1 MQSGAFFEIQANVN
15 LCMDRF
21 PMRKDGKDKE
31 FLNRTKDKRER
42 GTYYAGSDIS
52 GRNGETVK
60 KPDSE

>member
-1 MQSGAFFEIQANVN
+1 
-15 LCMDRF
+15 MDRF